1 MEGTGARRV
10 SVMEKDNSPNPDPS
24 REEIQRIVNQAQLT
38 QLKRTLKTLFMLWI
52 FIMAVSGLLVSYR
65 FLTSLFS

>member
-1 MEGTGARRV
+1 
-10 SVMEKDNSPNPDPS
+10 MEKDNSSNQDPS

-38 QLKRTLKTLFMLWI
+38 QLKRTLKTLFILWI

-65 FLTSLFS
+65 FLSSLFL

>member
-1 MEGTGARRV
+1 
-10 SVMEKDNSPNPDPS
+10 MEKDNSPNPDPS